1 MDKMALLIID
11 VQNDYFQGGKMSLP
25 GAEQAAEKIS
35 RLLGWFRANR
45 LPVVHIRHHALGE
58 SATFFIPE
66 TEGAQIY
73 AGVRP
78 ESTEK
83 VITKNFPNSF
93 KQTDLLDYLHEQG
106 ITRLVITGMMAF
118 MCVDATA
125 RAASD
130 LDFACTLVHDCTAT
144 PPTEFAGTACS
155 AEQAKSVI
163 MAALSYLCDQVIST
177 EQLLDE
183 LEQVD

>member
-35 RLLGWFRANR
+35 RLLAWFRRNK
-45 LPVVHIRHHALGE
+45 LPVVHIRHHSLGE
-58 SATFFIPE
+58 AATFFIPE

-73 AGVRP
+73 PAVTP
-78 ESTEK
+78 EPGEK

-93 KQTDLLDYLHEQG
+93 KQTELQDYLHAQG
-106 ITRLVITGMMAF
+106 ITKLVITGMMAF

-130 LDFACTLVHDCTAT
+130 LEYACTLVHDCTAT
-144 PPTEFAGTACS
+144 PPTEFAGIPCS
-155 AEQAKSVI
+155 AEQAQSVI
-163 MAALSYLCDQVIST
+163 MAALSYLCERVVSA
-177 EQLLDE
+177 EQLLVE
-183 LEQVD
+183 LELAD